1 MAWFDEVRAVEKRE
15 TSVAMSKRAM
25 GIGGLTVVMALSIA
39 GCASGAHQ
47 PNLLILDFYESKV

>member
-1 MAWFDEVRAVEKRE
+1 
-15 TSVAMSKRAM
+15 MSKRAM
-25 GIGGLTVVMALSIA
+25 GIGGLTVVMALSLA